1 MTLNAMSHEFE
12 VHRMVVTKKHK
23 CAIMLNDITTDLSF
37 VVTVKSI
44 FEGKLVES
52 TEFWRCKKLRNVL
65 LSGWACTRTLYTVC

>member
-1 MTLNAMSHEFE
+1 MTLNAMSHGFE

-23 CAIMLNDITTDLSF
+23 CAIMLNDKTTDLFF

-52 TEFWRCKKLRNVL
+52 TEFWRCKKLRKCAFVWM
-65 LSGWACTRTLYTVC
+65 GLYPHTVR

>member
-1 MTLNAMSHEFE
+1 MTLNAMSHGFE
-12 VHRMVVTKKHK
+12 VHKMVGTKKQK

-52 TEFWRCKKLRNVL
+52 T
-65 LSGWACTRTLYTVC
+65 